1 MREGRLMVKKKML
14 LKFLIQILVIVL
26 LTVVIFTRVI
36 IPVRIDGQSM
46 APMLHDGDLAVV
58 NALFL
63 NQDQIERFDVVVL
76 NCKTLQKD
84 IVKRIIGLP
93 GETIVYQDDRL
104 YIDGIYYDES
114 FLNQDYIEEAKVTY
128 QSEQF
133 TNDFEVTLG
142 DDEYFILGD
151 NRIVSLDSRVFGKI
165 HRSEIKGTT
174 NFIMYP
180 FSKIGKVE

>member
-1 MREGRLMVKKKML
+1 MVKKKML

-142 DDEYFILGD
+142 DDEFFVLGD
-151 NRIVSLDSRVFGKI
+151 TRLHSTDSRALGAFKYDDI
-165 HRSEIKGTT
+165 
-174 NFIMYP
+174 
-180 FSKIGKVE
+180 IGKNGMIVFPFNDIDFID

>member
-1 MREGRLMVKKKML
+1 MVKKKML

-93 GETIVYQDDRL
+93 GETIIYQDDRL

-142 DDEYFILGD
+142 DDEFFVLGD
-151 NRIVSLDSRVFGKI
+151 NRLHSTDSRALGAFKYDDI
-165 HRSEIKGTT
+165 
-174 NFIMYP
+174 
-180 FSKIGKVE
+180 IGKNGMIVFPFNDMDFID